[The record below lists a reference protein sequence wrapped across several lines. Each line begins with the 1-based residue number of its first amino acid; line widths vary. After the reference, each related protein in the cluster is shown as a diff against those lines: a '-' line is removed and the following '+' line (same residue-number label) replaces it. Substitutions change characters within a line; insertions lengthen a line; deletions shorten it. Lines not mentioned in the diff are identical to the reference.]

1 MRFIAVCFLL
11 ASCAAPGAR
20 FQDAMQLAPGA
31 PVAAPEGLADYCLR
45 TPGDCGE
52 AVRTGLRGRIPATG
66 AASFQAASFNTNRS
80 DTSVFDALMA
90 ARTAPRQLGAWSSSS
105 RMPLTEERWQELR
118 QVNRGINR
126 AIRPMT
132 DRAAFGVEEYWQR
145 PLVGSGRG
153 ARGDC
158 EDFALEKR
166 ARLLALGWSPEMLAM
181 AVAVAPRIGLHA
193 TLVVQTD
200 RGDFVLDNLHDEP
213 RALGELD
220 YVWISRQVG
229 ASLTNW
235 ATADVMTSPGVHYAA
250 DVSPE
255 AMFERLMSQRTSADA
270 ASVVHVQAPPAP
282 TAVHTTQ
289 SFVATPAPGAP
300 QPRRDGAPW
309 KPSVLAGGAFMREG
323 MEHIAP

>member
-1 MRFIAVCFLL
+1 
-11 ASCAAPGAR
+11 
-20 FQDAMQLAPGA
+20 MQLAPGA
-31 PVAAPEGLADYCLR
+31 PVAAPEGLGDYCLR
-45 TPGDCGE
+45 TPGECGE

-66 AASFQAASFNTNRS
+66 AASFQTASFSNDRS

-90 ARTAPRQLGAWSSSS
+90 ARTAPPQLGAWSSSS
-105 RMPLTEERWQELR
+105 RMPLTPERWQELR
-118 QVNRGINR
+118 QVNRSINR

-145 PLVGSGRG
+145 PLVASDRG

-235 ATADVMTSPGVHYAA
+235 ATADVMTSPGVRYAA
-250 DVSPE
+250 DTSPE
-255 AMFERLMSQRTSADA
+255 ATFERLMSQRTSAGV
-270 ASVVHVQAPPAP
+270 ASDVRVQAPPAP
-282 TAVHTTQ
+282 TAVLTTQ
-289 SFVATPAPGAP
+289 SLVGTSSPRAP
-300 QPRRDGAPW
+300 QPWRDGAPW